1 MLERFIGRFSSF
13 VDGYLAGD
21 ALDIMRITLKREH
34 SLKVLDEARM
44 ITGAEGIAGD
54 TAECIHVA
62 ALLHDVGRFPQ
73 YAAYRTF
80 RDAVSVDHGRLGARV
95 LRREG
100 MLDDLPPR
108 KRALILGAVIM
119 HNRLALPRAV
129 ASAPG
134 DDPLSLA
141 VRVVRDADKL
151 DILRVMLE
159 HFERTGTLD
168 DVVTMDLPDR
178 PGDFSPLMVE
188 SIMLGRVAGYGG
200 MRCVNDMR
208 LLLASWAFDFNFPAA
223 LRAFFGRNYLERLFA
238 GLPPAHE
245 IASARERVLAL
256 APGGKKGA

>member
-44 ITGAEGIAGD
+44 ITGGRGIAGD

-151 DILRVMLE
+151 DIIRVME
-159 HFERTGTLD
+159 HFGKDRDPRTTW
-168 DVVTMDLPDR
+168 VTMDLPDR

-188 SIMLGRVAGYGG
+188 SIMLARWRGPRECAASTT
-200 MRCVNDMR
+200 CA
-208 LLLASWAFDFNFPAA
+208 LLASWAFDFIFPAA
-223 LRAFFGRNYLERLFA
+223 LRAFFGRNYPGAPVRGA
-238 GLPPAHE
+238 SAPHE

-256 APGGKKGA
+256 SPGGKKGA